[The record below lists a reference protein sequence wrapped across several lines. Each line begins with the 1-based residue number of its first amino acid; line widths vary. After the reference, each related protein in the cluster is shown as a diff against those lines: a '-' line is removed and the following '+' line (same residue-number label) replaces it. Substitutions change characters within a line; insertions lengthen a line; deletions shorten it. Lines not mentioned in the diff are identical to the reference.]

1 MFAALSP
8 VSASASVRAARS
20 AHASASAKVSDALPA
35 PAEQRAPIQIVQL
48 SSRDLQWLPA
58 LTHLLIDNVHQG
70 ATLGFLAPLSRY
82 AALDY
87 WHGVFARLGQH
98 HSLWI
103 ACESEAP
110 GRLLGAVQLS
120 LCPLA
125 NAHHRGEV
133 QRLMVHTQE
142 RGRGVASHLM
152 SRVECAAATQ
162 GRYLLQLE
170 TCADSQAEAVFAHL
184 GWQRAGQIPDHCHG
198 AEGQLQNV
206 AIYYK
211 RLPHL
216 V

>member
-1 MFAALSP
+1 MSVVLSP
-8 VSASASVRAARS
+8 AAVHARAARAPRVIS
-20 AHASASAKVSDALPA
+20 PLASDAA
-35 PAEQRAPIQIVQL
+35 VSVAAQRAPIEIVKL

-58 LTHLLIDNVHQG
+58 LTNLLIDNVHQG

-98 HSLWI
+98 HGLWI
-103 ACESEAP
+103 ACETDGP

-142 RGRGVASHLM
+142 RGRGVASQLM
-152 SRVECAAATQ
+152 SRVECTAATQ

>member
-1 MFAALSP
+1 MHVALSP
-8 VSASASVRAARS
+8 SAVHARAPRAL
-20 AHASASAKVSDALPA
+20 APLASDAAAA
-35 PAEQRAPIQIVQL
+35 PLLRRAPIEIVKL

-58 LTHLLIDNVHQG
+58 LSSLLIDNVHHG

-98 HSLWI
+98 HALWI
-103 ACESEAP
+103 ACESEGP

-133 QRLMVHTQE
+133 QRLMVHGQE
-142 RGRGVASHLM
+142 RGRGVASQLM
-152 SRVECAAATQ
+152 SRLECTAATQ

-170 TCADSQAEAVFAHL
+170 TAADSQAEAVFAHL
-184 GWQRAGQIPDHCHG
+184 GWSRAGEIPEHCHG
-198 AEGQLQNV
+198 AEGQLQT
-206 AIYYK
+206 AALYYK

>member
-1 MFAALSP
+1 MHAAALSP
-8 VSASASVRAARS
+8 MAADALR
-20 AHASASAKVSDALPA
+20 ALPA
-35 PAEQRAPIQIVQL
+35 RAPRALASTDAAPSTPLQRVQMEVVKL
-48 SSRDLQWLPA
+48 TSRDLQWLPA
-58 LTHLLIDNVHQG
+58 LTTLLIDNVHQG

-82 AALDY
+82 QALDY

-98 HSLWI
+98 HMLWI
-103 ACESEAP
+103 ACESEGP

-133 QRLMVHTQE
+133 QRLMVHSQE
-142 RGRGVASHLM
+142 RNRGVASQLM
-152 SRVECAAATQ
+152 SRLECAAATQ
-162 GRYLLQLE
+162 GRFLLRLE

-184 GWQRAGQIPDHCHG
+184 GWQRAGQIPDDSHG
-198 AEGQLQNV
+198 AEGQLQ
-206 AIYYK
+206 AAALYWK

>member
-1 MFAALSP
+1 MYVALSP
-8 VSASASVRAARS
+8 TAVPARAPR
-20 AHASASAKVSDALPA
+20 ALTALAADTAAA
-35 PAEQRAPIQIVQL
+35 PSLQRAPIEVVKL

-58 LTHLLIDNVHQG
+58 LTNLLIDNVHQG
-70 ATLGFLAPLSRY
+70 ATVGFLAPLSRY

-103 ACESEAP
+103 ACESDGP

-142 RGRGVASHLM
+142 RGRGVASQLM
-152 SRVECAAATQ
+152 SRLECTAATQ
-162 GRYLLQLE
+162 NRYLLQLE
-170 TCADSQAEAVFAHL
+170 TAADSQAEAVFAHL

-198 AEGQLQNV
+198 AEGQLQSV

>member
-1 MFAALSP
+1 MHAALNP
-8 VSASASVRAARS
+8 TAIHARAPRALHPLASDDAA
-20 AHASASAKVSDALPA
+20 A
-35 PAEQRAPIQIVQL
+35 PQLRRAPIEVVKL

-58 LTHLLIDNVHQG
+58 LTTLLIDNVHQG
-70 ATLGFLAPLSRY
+70 ASLGFLAPLSRY
-82 AALDY
+82 QALDY

-98 HSLWI
+98 HQLWI
-103 ACESEAP
+103 ACDSEGP

-133 QRLMVHTQE
+133 QRLMVHSQE
-142 RGRGVASHLM
+142 RSRGVAGQLM
-152 SRVECAAATQ
+152 SRLECAAATQ
-162 GRYLLQLE
+162 GRYLLRLE
-170 TCADSQAEAVFAHL
+170 TSADSQAESVFAHL

-198 AEGQLQNV
+198 AEGQLQ
-206 AIYYK
+206 AAALYWK

>member
-1 MFAALSP
+1 MYVALSP
-8 VSASASVRAARS
+8 TTVHARAPRALQPVASDAAASAHLR
-20 AHASASAKVSDALPA
+20 
-35 PAEQRAPIQIVQL
+35 RAPMEIVKL

-58 LTHLLIDNVHQG
+58 LTSLLIDNVHQG

-103 ACESEAP
+103 ACESEGP

-133 QRLMVHTQE
+133 QRLMVHSQE
-142 RGRGVASHLM
+142 RSRGVASQLM
-152 SRVECAAATQ
+152 ARVECAAAAQ

-170 TCADSQAEAVFAHL
+170 TAADSQAEAVFAHL
-184 GWQRAGQIPDHCHG
+184 GWQRAGEIPEHCHG
-198 AEGQLQNV
+198 AEGQLQT
-206 AIYYK
+206 AALYYK
-211 RLPHL
+211 RLSARG
-216 V
+216 

>member
-1 MFAALSP
+1 MYVALSP
-8 VSASASVRAARS
+8 SAVHARAPRALSPLASDAAARTS
-20 AHASASAKVSDALPA
+20 L
-35 PAEQRAPIQIVQL
+35 QRAPIEVQRL

-58 LTHLLIDNVHQG
+58 LCNLLIDNVHLG

-87 WHGVFARLGQH
+87 WHSVFARLGQH

-103 ACESEAP
+103 ACESDGP

-133 QRLMVHTQE
+133 QRLMVHSQE
-142 RGRGVASHLM
+142 RGRGVASQLM

-162 GRYLLQLE
+162 GRFLLQLE
-170 TCADSQAEAVFAHL
+170 TAADSQAEAVFAHL

-198 AEGQLQNV
+198 AEGHLQ
-206 AIYYK
+206 AAALYYK

>member
-1 MFAALSP
+1 MHVALSP
-8 VSASASVRAARS
+8 TAVHARAPRALNPL
-20 AHASASAKVSDALPA
+20 ASDAAASQHL
-35 PAEQRAPIQIVQL
+35 QRAPMEIVKL
-48 SSRDLQWLPA
+48 TSRDLQWLPA
-58 LTHLLIDNVHQG
+58 LTTLLIDNVHLG

-82 AALDY
+82 QALDY

-98 HSLWI
+98 HMLWI
-103 ACESEAP
+103 ACESEGP

-133 QRLMVHTQE
+133 QRLMVHSQE
-142 RGRGVASHLM
+142 RTRGVAGQLM
-152 SRVECAAATQ
+152 SRLECAAATQ
-162 GRYLLQLE
+162 GRFLLQLE

-198 AEGQLQNV
+198 AEGQLQ
-206 AIYYK
+206 AAALYYK

>member
-1 MFAALSP
+1 MHVALSP
-8 VSASASVRAARS
+8 TAVNPRAAR
-20 AHASASAKVSDALPA
+20 ALHPQASDTAALPRL
-35 PAEQRAPIQIVQL
+35 ERAPIEILKL

-58 LTHLLIDNVHQG
+58 LTHLLIDNVHLG

-82 AALDY
+82 QALDY

-98 HSLWI
+98 HMLWI
-103 ACESEAP
+103 ACESEGP

-133 QRLMVHTQE
+133 QRLMVHSEE
-142 RGRGVASHLM
+142 RSRGVAGQLM
-152 SRVECAAATQ
+152 SRLECAAATQ
-162 GRYLLQLE
+162 GRFLLQLE

-198 AEGQLQNV
+198 AEGQLQTAV
-206 AIYYK
+206 LYYK